1 MAFEKSASDF
11 YGIDVQQHWADLT
24 VNNLPRRLVSGVCVC
39 VCMGAWGVNKVQAS
53 IYQVKWPPVFLMPT
67 IEWTAETA

>member
-1 MAFEKSASDF
+1 MRNNDTPWEVGGCLFKWPFKNSDF

-39 VCMGAWGVNKVQAS
+39 VWG
-53 IYQVKWPPVFLMPT
+53 PGG
-67 IEWTAETA
+67 

>member
-1 MAFEKSASDF
+1 MGGCLFKWPSKNFASDF

-39 VCMGAWGVNKVQAS
+39 VYGGLGGK
-53 IYQVKWPPVFLMPT
+53 
-67 IEWTAETA
+67 

>member
-1 MAFEKSASDF
+1 MHLFSNDPPWEVDGCLFEWPSKKSASDF

-39 VCMGAWGVNKVQAS
+39 VYGGLGGK
-53 IYQVKWPPVFLMPT
+53 
-67 IEWTAETA
+67 